1 MESKRTD
8 RVWAISLIV
17 VGIATVI
24 LVGAGFFELR
34 LPDIVGRGIGWLD
47 LAALFT
53 LALSIA
59 KKIIKRTLT
68 KLQL

>member
-24 LVGAGFFELR
+24 LVGAGLFELR
-34 LPDIVGRGIGWLD
+34 LPDIVVRGIGLLD

-53 LALSIA
+53 LAFSIA
-59 KKIIKRTLT
+59 KKIIKRN
-68 KLQL
+68 QV